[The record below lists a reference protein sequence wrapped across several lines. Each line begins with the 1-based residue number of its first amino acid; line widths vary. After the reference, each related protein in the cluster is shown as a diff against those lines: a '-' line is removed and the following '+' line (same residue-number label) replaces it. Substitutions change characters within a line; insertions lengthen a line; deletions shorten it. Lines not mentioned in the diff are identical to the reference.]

1 MMTRSKVSGTV
12 DPAVPRG
19 RAFLRSCGE
28 FFGPASLVMLV
39 ERAMHYSGFFHHIW
53 QAIWWPT
60 NGLAVAFMVRSDRRR
75 WPLILGGVLFG
86 SLIGET
92 IYHLKPISDLINGLA
107 NAVGPLIAAS
117 ALPRCRKLDDWLQE
131 PHLVARFVV
140 FALIAAPLFS
150 ATIFA
155 TYMRWA
161 NPNFDFWNVLQI
173 RADSDMLGYAMFT
186 PLVLVLS
193 SRDNYRRASLADLL
207 TSLLFL
213 TLVVTTTLAVFSQSG
228 YALDFILISVI
239 LLICLR
245 LGFTASV
252 LAVNLLAFLAT
263 TATMHGY
270 GPLTLGA
277 GADIPHRVL
286 LLQAFLALSMITVFS
301 VSVVQIEREV
311 FQTQLEMAYR
321 EMAKLASTDPLTGL
335 GNRRLFEDTLKAEW
349 TRARRS
355 GHPIAVLMIDV
366 DHFKS
371 YNDRFG
377 HPAGDVCLSTIADS
391 ILNMGH
397 RSSDLLARYGGEEFI
412 VLLRDTAAAGAQ
424 VVAEGLRATVQKV
437 GIENVDSP
445 ERVVTVSI
453 GVASAEL
460 TDEAAALRLVE
471 DADRALYEAKCAG
484 RNLVRLATNRTI
496 DEVAATVI
504 TGRHRRLGG

>member
-377 HPAGDVCLSTIADS
+377 HPAGDICLSTIADS

-412 VLLRDTAAAGAQ
+412 FLMPETPVEEAARK
-424 VVAEGLRATVQKV
+424 AEAMRILIGKLYEQPGTPLQC
-437 GIENVDSP
+437 E
-445 ERVVTVSI
+445 VSI
-453 GVASAEL
+453 SIGCAALAPAPGLFPELLISCADEALYHAKNKGRDRVEVGVAPSSPFSVPV
-460 TDEAAALRLVE
+460 TS
-471 DADRALYEAKCAG
+471 
-484 RNLVRLATNRTI
+484 
-496 DEVAATVI
+496 
-504 TGRHRRLGG
+504 